1 MKKALIP
8 AALLLSLAGAAH
20 AELALYGLIDL
31 SYGKNGYVGDQKADF
46 HSGGDDGS
54 SQGNS
59 TSRFGLKG
67 STDIGS
73 GLKANFRLE
82 SNGITSDGDI
92 GSPFFGRQAWA
103 GVSGGFGEV
112 RLGRQDSVAFQT
124 MIDAGLSKKQR
135 AEKGLVD
142 KISAT
147 IILQSYLQQLEIEA
161 ERNEFKN

>member
-82 SNGITSDGDI
+82 SNGIRHHQRWRHRLAVLR
-92 GSPFFGRQAWA
+92 SPSLGWR
-103 GVSGGFGEV
+103 V
-112 RLGRQDSVAFQT
+112 RWLR
-124 MIDAGLSKKQR
+124 
-135 AEKGLVD
+135 
-142 KISAT
+142 
-147 IILQSYLQQLEIEA
+147 
-161 ERNEFKN
+161 